1 MIDLL
6 NGPMLFAIGLAA
18 GSVVFCTL
26 LAFSDGSTGALTKRV
41 TRVAARTRGEAPVAA
56 LNLRRA
62 ADGGLDTL
70 IRRFLPR
77 PELLRERLRRTGKSI
92 TIGKYAIFCLGVVL
106 TIVLVNLSLG
116 LGPAKAIPAGL
127 VAGILLPHKLIGK
140 LIDRRIN
147 RFEALFP
154 EAIGLIVRG
163 LRSGLPATESM
174 QVVGRE
180 IGDPVGEE
188 FRRISDDV
196 RLGMPLEQALWD
208 TAKRIATPEF
218 NFLVVTM
225 IVQRETGGNLAE
237 TLENLDTV
245 LRRRRQMRLKIKAMS
260 SEARASAMIIGSLPF
275 IMFAILFV
283 VNNAYI
289 MQLVN
294 THAGNMLLLGA
305 ACSMITGIAVIR
317 KLIRFEI

>member
-1 MIDLL
+1 MIELL
-6 NGPMLFAIGLAA
+6 NGPMAIVIGLAFA
-18 GSVVFCTL
+18 SVIFCTL
-26 LAFSDGSTGALTKRV
+26 LAFSDGGSGALAKRA
-41 TRVAARTRGEAPVAA
+41 TQVAARSRGEAPVAA

-70 IRRFLPR
+70 FRRFLPR
-77 PELLRERLRRTGKSI
+77 PELLRERLRRTGRSI
-92 TIGKYAIFCLGVVL
+92 TIGKYALFCIGVALVAM
-106 TIVLVNLSLG
+106 TIKMALG
-116 LGPAKAIPAGL
+116 LGPAKAIPAGI
-127 VAGILLPHKLIGK
+127 VTGILLPHFLIGK
-140 LIDRRIN
+140 LIERRIN

-196 RLGMPLEQALWD
+196 RLGMPLEQTLWD
-208 TAKRIATPEF
+208 TAKRIGTPEF

-294 THAGNMLLLGA
+294 THAGHILLLGA
-305 ACSMITGIAVIR
+305 ACSMITGIAVMR
-317 KLIRFEI
+317 KLIKFEI